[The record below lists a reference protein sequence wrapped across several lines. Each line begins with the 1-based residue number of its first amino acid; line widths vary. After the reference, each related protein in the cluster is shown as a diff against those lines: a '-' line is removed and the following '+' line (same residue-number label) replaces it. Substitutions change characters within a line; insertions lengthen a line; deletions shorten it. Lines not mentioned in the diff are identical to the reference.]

1 MWSENKLCIV
11 WYTLIDHDLFNGM
24 WYSYDFSSSHVWMW
38 ELDHKEGWVLKN
50 RCSQTVVLEKTLA
63 SPLDYK
69 EIKSVSP
76 KGIQPWIF
84 IGRTDA
90 EAEAEAPILWPPDVK
105 RQLIW
110 KDPDV
115 GKDWGQEEK
124 WVTEDEMDMSL
135 SKLQEIVKDRE
146 AWHTAVH
153 GITKSQTWLGDWTRA
168 TLKEW
173 SKGHIS
179 PGGVYMEAFS
189 LEGNIAILFKIKN
202 EYAFW

>member
-1 MWSENKLCIV
+1 
-11 WYTLIDHDLFNGM
+11 M

-69 EIKSVSP
+69 EIKSVNP

-124 WVTEDEMDMSL
+124 WVTEDEMVGWCHWL
-135 SKLQEIVKDRE
+135 NGHVFEQN
-146 AWHTAVH
+146 
-153 GITKSQTWLGDWTRA
+153 LGDSQRQGCLVCYSPWGC
-168 TLKEW
+168 KEL
-173 SKGHIS
+173 G
-179 PGGVYMEAFS
+179 
-189 LEGNIAILFKIKN
+189 KN
-202 EYAFW
+202 EWLNNNKMWYGLSWRCFMCIWEECVFCSC